1 MELCVALTTLDR
13 MCYDAPM
20 TLPFVVAD
28 DDFIEHLHE
37 MGYGGYID
45 AAELGLEWN
54 IWATE
59 NLE

>member
-1 MELCVALTTLDR
+1 

-37 MGYGGYID
+37 MGYGDYID
-45 AAELGLEWN
+45 MAELDLEWN
-54 IWATE
+54 IWAIE

>member
-1 MELCVALTTLDR
+1 MPLYGALTTLDR

-37 MGYGGYID
+37 MGYGDYID
-45 AAELGLEWN
+45 MAELDLEWN
-54 IWATE
+54 IWAIE